1 LLLLGGHYP
10 NQEDR
15 EASMTTRKL
24 TEEELLQRHKQLVA
38 QLNELVDIEAR
49 KRTFNKEI
57 RDELDDAKSQ
67 MTRLRREINSGEVEI
82 NPQGKLL

>member
-1 LLLLGGHYP
+1 LLLLGGNYP

-24 TEEELLQRHKQLVA
+24 TNDEILDRHKQLVG
-38 QLNELVDIEAR
+38 QLNEMVDIEAR

-57 RDELDDAKSQ
+57 REELDEVKSQ
-67 MTRLRREINSGEVEI
+67 MTRLRREINSGEMEV